1 MQPIDTDMSSIPS
14 PATPAA
20 TFDAVLDARYSCRG
34 YLATPV
40 PREVIDA
47 ILRTAQ
53 RTASWCNSQPWQV
66 IVTSAAATERLR
78 TAMASPEAS
87 TDPSFDIAPPAEY
100 RGVYRDRRR
109 ECGFQLYDSVGIA
122 HGDREASAR
131 QAQLNFR
138 FFGAPHV
145 ALITTEAVLGTYGVL
160 DCGAYVSNFIFAARS
175 RGVASIAQAAIASR
189 AKFLH
194 RWFEIP
200 EDPSRRVRNLLRLR
214 RPRAPREPF
223 PHLARKDRGSMPLDG
238 GLSRPGGPAQELRS
252 AR

>member
-1 MQPIDTDMSSIPS
+1 MSSTRSDP
-14 PATPAA
+14 TPAD
-20 TFDAVLDARYSCRG
+20 TFDAVLESRYSCRG
-34 YLATPV
+34 YLPTPV
-40 PREVIDA
+40 PREVVDA
-47 ILRTAQ
+47 VLRTAQ

-66 IVTSAAATERLR
+66 VVTGAAATERLR
-78 TAMASPEAS
+78 AAMASPEAS
-87 TDPSFDIAPPAEY
+87 ADPSFDIAPPAEY
-100 RGVYRDRRR
+100 RGVYRERRR

-131 QAQLNFR
+131 QAALNFG

-160 DCGAYVSNFIFAARS
+160 DCGAYVSNFMLAARS

-200 EDPSRRVRNLLRLR
+200 QDRQVVCGISFGYEDPAHPANRFRTT
-214 RPRAPREPF
+214 RAATDEACRWIE
-223 PHLARKDRGSMPLDG
+223 D
-238 GLSRPGGPAQELRS
+238 
-252 AR
+252 